1 MPRDAARPLTERQKA
16 VMERIDRRVP
26 IKMIARDLDLSE
38 TRINQHIRA
47 LKNVYEVGSLG
58 DLVDAYREQK
68 STFFD
73 PEASEEISENEHV
86 EPNLKGLSNP
96 AYRKSQMSFEQTMA
110 ETSERDDPGELV
122 MSDVLPIEDQAPWLK
137 PGEPRVVPRVL
148 DGEYAVMFRLLAIVG
163 IAFGVLA
170 AVVLAVT
177 SAITISN
184 ALEGRA
190 DVPVDQQ
197 GSS

>member
-1 MPRDAARPLTERQKA
+1 
-16 VMERIDRRVP
+16 
-26 IKMIARDLDLSE
+26 MIAEPE
-38 TRINQHIRA
+38 T
-47 LKNVYEVGSLG
+47 
-58 DLVDAYREQK
+58 
-68 STFFD
+68 
-73 PEASEEISENEHV
+73 SEEISENEGV
-86 EPNLKGLSNP
+86 EPNLKGLSKP
-96 AYRKSQMSFEQTMA
+96 TYRKSQISFGQTMA

-148 DGEYAVMFRLLAIVG
+148 DGEYAVVFRLLAIVG

-197 GSS
+197 GFS

>member
-1 MPRDAARPLTERQKA
+1 MPGDAARPLTERQKA

-26 IKMIARDLDLSE
+26 IKMIARELDLSE

-47 LKNVYEVGSLG
+47 LKNAYEVGSLG
-58 DLVDAYREQK
+58 DLVDAYREEK
-68 STFFD
+68 SKFSE
-73 PEASEEISENEHV
+73 PEISEEISENEEV
-86 EPNLKGLSNP
+86 EPNLKGLSKP
-96 AYRKSQMSFEQTMA
+96 IYRKSQMSFEQTMA

-148 DGEYAVMFRLLAIVG
+148 DGEYAVVFRLLAIVG

-197 GSS
+197 GFS

>member
-1 MPRDAARPLTERQKA
+1 MPGDAARPLTERQKA

-26 IKMIARDLDLSE
+26 IKMIARELDLSE

-47 LKNVYEVGSLG
+47 LKNAYEVGSLG
-58 DLVDAYREQK
+58 DLVDAYREEK
-68 STFFD
+68 SKFSE
-73 PEASEEISENEHV
+73 PETSEEIAENEEV
-86 EPNLKGLSNP
+86 EPNLKGLSKP
-96 AYRKSQMSFEQTMA
+96 TYRKSQIPFEQVMA
-110 ETSERDDPGELV
+110 ETSQRDDPGELV

-148 DGEYAVMFRLLAIVG
+148 DGEYAVVFRLLAIVG

-197 GSS
+197 GFS

>member
-1 MPRDAARPLTERQKA
+1 MRGDAVRPLTERQKA
-16 VMERIDRRVP
+16 VMERIDRRIP
-26 IKMIARDLDLSE
+26 IKMIARDLELSE

-47 LKNVYEVGSLG
+47 LKNAYSVSSLG
-58 DLVDAYREQK
+58 DLVDAYREERANF
-68 STFFD
+68 SD
-73 PEASEEISENEHV
+73 EEGAEKIDEKEEV
-86 EPNLKGLSNP
+86 EPKLKPLSKP
-96 AYRKSQMSFEQTMA
+96 VYRKSQISFEQTM
-110 ETSERDDPGELV
+110 TDIPNRNDPGELV

-148 DGEYAVMFRLLAIVG
+148 DGEYAVLFRLLAIVG

-190 DVPVDQQ
+190 DVPVDQS
-197 GSS
+197 GFS